1 MNSDWQLL
9 LVSNKLIFIW
19 AAISALHSRFFVPM
33 LLPVLQKEL
42 RSGRAARFADSKFK
56 FKRISTSVAKIKEKT
71 GECSAP

>member
-33 LLPVLQKEL
+33 LFPVLQKEL

-56 FKRISTSVAKIKEKT
+56 FKRIQHPVFMETKFLLLRKI
-71 GECSAP
+71 